1 MNRFL
6 KTIVLSAAVAATAI
20 APLAEANAGGRHRNH
35 EVVRNNSNGDA
46 VVAGIFGIAIGAI
59 AAGIIAGSDD
69 NDVVEVNP
77 YRHPR
82 PSLDREV
89 FYEEI
94 VEPEVVE
101 YEYAP
106 SFEPWSRD
114 WYRYCERTYQSF
126 DPATGTFIGYDG
138 REHFCR

>member
-6 KTIVLSAAVAATAI
+6 KTAVLSAAMAATAI
-20 APLAEANAGGRHRNH
+20 APLAEANAGGRYRDR
-35 EVVRNNSNGDA
+35 EVVRSNSDSDA
-46 VVAGIFGIAIGAI
+46 IVAGIFGIAIGAI
-59 AAGIIAGSDD
+59 AAGIIAGSD
-69 NDVVEVNP
+69 NDVVDSNP

-94 VEPEVVE
+94 VEPEAVE

-114 WYRYCERTYQSF
+114 WYRYCARTYDSF
-126 DPATGTFIGYDG
+126 DPATGTYVDYDG
-138 REHFCR
+138 FERFCR